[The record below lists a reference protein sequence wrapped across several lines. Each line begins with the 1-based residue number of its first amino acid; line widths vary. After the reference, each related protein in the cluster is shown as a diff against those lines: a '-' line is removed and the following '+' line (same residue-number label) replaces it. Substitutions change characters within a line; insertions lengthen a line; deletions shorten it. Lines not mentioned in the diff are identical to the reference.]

1 MQIQTL
7 ETLSHY
13 IDQLADRMNT
23 TTINPNDFSTSLFNS
38 GNQQLEQNVHIEASF
53 PNVTQSSEI
62 EMAFDNL
69 VNKASQ
75 YANRKNM
82 SSMTF
87 EDMYITKF

>member
-1 MQIQTL
+1 
-7 ETLSHY
+7 
-13 IDQLADRMNT
+13 MNT
-23 TTINPNDFSTSLFNS
+23 TTINPNDFSASLFNS

-75 YANRKNM
+75 YINRKNM

-87 EDMYITKF
+87 QDSYLSPV